1 LSNKSRTPYKL
12 LLSNKYT
19 SSTVYI
25 IPFVLSYISEHK
37 FEKQKYVSELDSWKN
52 GNHFPK

>member
-37 FEKQKYVSELDSWKN
+37 FEKQKYVSELDS
-52 GNHFPK
+52 